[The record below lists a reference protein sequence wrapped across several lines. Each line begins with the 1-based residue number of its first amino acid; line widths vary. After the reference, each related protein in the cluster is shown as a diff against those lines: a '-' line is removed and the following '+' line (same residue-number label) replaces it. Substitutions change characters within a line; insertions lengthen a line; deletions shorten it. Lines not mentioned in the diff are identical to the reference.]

1 MTTTISYKYK
11 SKIATAA
18 GAIATIITILGV
30 EQLNNIFPGY
40 SQYIPVIVA
49 ICAWYLAQSTED
61 TRVKVAEQL
70 IHEQYTEKICG
81 DDEEVDD
88 EC

>member
-1 MTTTISYKYK
+1 MTTTTSYKNK
-11 SKIATAA
+11 SKIATAV

-40 SQYIPVIVA
+40 SKYIPVIVA

-70 IHEQYTEKICG
+70 IHEQYTEKICEG
-81 DDEEVDD
+81 DEEVDD